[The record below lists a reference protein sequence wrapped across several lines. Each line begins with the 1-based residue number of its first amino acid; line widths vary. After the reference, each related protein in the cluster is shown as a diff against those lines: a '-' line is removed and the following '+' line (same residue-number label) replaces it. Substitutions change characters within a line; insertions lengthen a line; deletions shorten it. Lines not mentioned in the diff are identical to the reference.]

1 MELIR
6 GLHNLSARHHGC
18 VATIG
23 NFDGVHLGHQAVL
36 GQLAEKADEYGVP
49 TTVITFEPQPQEYFA
64 PDNTVPR
71 LTRLREKLLA
81 LRRFS
86 VDRVLC
92 LSFNRLLATL
102 PAEEFI
108 ERILVNG
115 LGVRYLVVG
124 DDFRFGTGRQGD
136 FAMLQ
141 AAGEKYGFQ
150 VAHMH
155 TFALAGERVSSTRI
169 RQALARGDME
179 QAEQLLGRP
188 YRMCGRVA
196 HGDKRGRTIGFP
208 TANIHLHRKASP
220 ISGVFAVELWLAPA
234 LGLAPPGLAR
244 RCAPGASFGVAGEPW
259 RGVANVGVRPTV
271 QGLRPLL
278 EVHLFDF
285 SGDLYGRHVYVDF
298 LHKIR
303 DEQRFESFEALKQQI
318 LLDAQQARGFF
329 SWQDTKSASG

>member
-1 MELIR
+1 MMELIR
-6 GLHNLSARHHGC
+6 GLHNLSSRHQGC

-36 GQLAEKADEYGVP
+36 GQLAEKADEFCAP
-49 TTVITFEPQPQEYFA
+49 TTVIIFEPQPQEYFA
-64 PDNTVPR
+64 ADVVVPR

-92 LSFNRLLATL
+92 LPFNQSF
-102 PAEEFI
+102 AELSAEQFI
-108 ERILVNG
+108 ERILLDG
-115 LGVRYLVVG
+115 LAVRYLVVG
-124 DDFRFGTGRQGD
+124 DDFRFGAGRRGD

-141 AAGEKYGFQ
+141 AAGERHGFQ
-150 VAHMH
+150 VARMH
-155 TFALAGERVSSTRI
+155 TFALGGERVSSTRI
-169 RQALARGDME
+169 RQALAQGEMK

-220 ISGVFAVELWLAPA
+220 LSGVFAIEL
-234 LGLAPPGLAR
+234 
-244 RCAPGASFGVAGEPW
+244 FGIDGEPW
-259 RGVANVGVRPTV
+259 HGVANVGCRPTV
-271 QGLRPLL
+271 EGLRPLL
-278 EVHLFDF
+278 EAHLFDF
-285 SGDLYGRHVYVDF
+285 TGDLYGRHVCVNF

-303 DEQRFESFEALKQQI
+303 EEQRFACFDDLKQQI
-318 LLDAQQARGFF
+318 LLDAQSAREFF
-329 SWQDTKSASG
+329 NGND